1 MAAKVGGGGEG
12 VRGASLVASL
22 QTVEKHNGGLLGPC
36 CLKFFCENNSEHQES
51 DTITGI
57 KEQQTRTTLLALGNS
72 CNTTTIFL
80 HFSLPLILPHSPLQH
95 HLRSSPPSSTRS
107 DVPKQLTDAL

>member
-36 CLKFFCENNSEHQES
+36 CLKVN
-51 DTITGI
+51 
-57 KEQQTRTTLLALGNS
+57 
-72 CNTTTIFL
+72 
-80 HFSLPLILPHSPLQH
+80 LIV
-95 HLRSSPPSSTRS
+95 PSSRRLTQPFLFPNATLKRTRLWFLAQYLLYS
-107 DVPKQLTDAL
+107 RIFS